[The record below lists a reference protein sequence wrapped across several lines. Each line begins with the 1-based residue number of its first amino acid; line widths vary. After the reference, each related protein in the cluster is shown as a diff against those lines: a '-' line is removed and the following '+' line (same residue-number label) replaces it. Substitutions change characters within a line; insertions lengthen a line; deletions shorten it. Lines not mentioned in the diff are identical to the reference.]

1 MLPLCIDTTTH
12 TRRGLWTAWDTDGR
26 CGHWSAL
33 HRLGVAIRAC
43 PLDQPLAE
51 FRRALPTEQ
60 RRRQRA
66 GAPKGELEYYTH
78 DPETDVRPI
87 DPVRRPTGRGVA
99 V

>member
-1 MLPLCIDTTTH
+1 LVSIAFT
-12 TRRGLWTAWDTDGR
+12 
-26 CGHWSAL
+26 
-33 HRLGVAIRAC
+33 RAC

-78 DPETDVRPI
+78 DPETDVQPI